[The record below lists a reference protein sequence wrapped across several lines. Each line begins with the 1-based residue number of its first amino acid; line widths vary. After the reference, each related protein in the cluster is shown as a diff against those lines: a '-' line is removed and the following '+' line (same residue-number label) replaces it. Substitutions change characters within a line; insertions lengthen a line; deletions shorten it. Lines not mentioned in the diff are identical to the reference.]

1 MPAAAQQEKEILV
14 RQGIKSLMI
23 VPMASGNKTHG
34 YLGID
39 IVDRYRNWQNED
51 YQWLASLA
59 NIISLCLKLL
69 ESEKEAQIEREYFRD
84 LYIHMPIAYIRFKI
98 LYDQNHQLVDYRF
111 IDLNPAF
118 EKLTG
123 KPIQEYLNRKGS
135 ECISTIPF
143 DTQLSHLKK
152 IFEEGG
158 YTQMT
163 YQNKAETVYFRVI
176 LYAASADEVICF
188 FSDITETF
196 KAHKALDH
204 SEKHFGISS
213 QIYP

>member
-1 MPAAAQQEKEILV
+1 M
-14 RQGIKSLMI
+14 
-23 VPMASGNKTHG
+23 
-34 YLGID
+34 
-39 IVDRYRNWQNED
+39 
-51 YQWLASLA
+51 
-59 NIISLCLKLL
+59 

-204 SEKHFGISS
+204 SEKTLRNLFANIPVGIEIYDRNGVLKDLNEKDMSIFGLKEKKEALGVTLFEKSELLS
-213 QIYP
+213 